1 MNRTVIK
8 AGDSV
13 SSSTGGNGGAD
24 AGKLLA
30 FDMTGGCTATAFLA
44 RNQLRAGAPGAV
56 DGVIELGNMA
66 GGLWILYNTTGITER
81 SLMLP
86 DADGTL
92 ATQEWA
98 ATQFSG
104 SGAYPGSSGIINA
117 QTGTSYTLQST
128 DNGRV
133 VVLTNAAAITLTIP
147 SGLPA
152 GFTCQIV
159 QGGAGVVTL
168 SASGTTLNSFG
179 ALLSTAGQYAAAS
192 ILSPVSN
199 TFVIAGNLQ

>member
-8 AGDSV
+8 AGETAPP
-13 SSSTGGNGGAD
+13 SSTGGNGAAD
-24 AGKLLA
+24 AGKVPAYDAGGTLCSTGGIRLTDTSLDYTSLLA
-30 FDMTGGCTATAFLA
+30 SGTVNAA
-44 RNQLRAGAPGAV
+44 RT
-56 DGVIELGNMA
+56 
-66 GGLWILYNTTGITER
+66 WT
-81 SLMLP
+81 LP
-86 DADGTL
+86 DADGML
-92 ATQEWA
+92 ATREWA

-159 QGGAGVVTL
+159 QGGAGMVTL